1 MKLTYQR
8 CQVRK
13 CSPEH
18 YLCLYHGNGRTWTDD
33 RMDLP
38 EWDLVSGN
46 GLGSPH
52 PVLAGVAFGEGDY
65 LDQSEWPVP
74 EARNVAWAA
83 SK

>member
-1 MKLTYQR
+1 
-8 CQVRK
+8 
-13 CSPEH
+13 
-18 YLCLYHGNGRTWTDD
+18 
-33 RMDLP
+33 MDLP